1 VNPLFRDGVEMADT
15 DLVRQTSEDVDYM
28 FLSDE
33 SDVSVGPRHSPS
45 SSGYES
51 WAPAKAAG
59 VDRRHLKTS
68 PAWSTGRQSAMMASE
83 DDYRRQFVVGGSL
96 VKPKRT
102 AAPPAA
108 PPVTLPRIGKANV
121 LQQNGQFVSKVQM
134 GADQS
139 VKTDHVTSPQT
150 KIRDSVK
157 TPAPVWP
164 NGAPAGVHRRLGS
177 SRAVIEQNENYV
189 TQILINPQQQQ
200 QQLAKWDTDGAGESN
215 YDSIITDSLLM
226 WMSYDQEPDS
236 KHADNSQGVGFS
248 LKLSLIHFLKNF
260 KKKSLERRKSI
271 GSFQFWRNCH

>member
-1 VNPLFRDGVEMADT
+1 MNPLFRDGVEMADA
-15 DLVRQTSEDVDYM
+15 DLGRQTSEDADYM

-68 PAWSTGRQSAMMASE
+68 TAWSSGGQSAMMASE

-134 GADQS
+134 GAEQS
-139 VKTDHVTSPQT
+139 VKNHHVTSAQT

-164 NGAPAGVHRRLGS
+164 NGAPAGVHRRLES

-236 KHADNSQGVGFS
+236 KHADNSQGVGLF
-248 LKLSLIHFLKNF
+248 F
-260 KKKSLERRKSI
+260 
-271 GSFQFWRNCH
+271 